1 MAGCVIQRGEEWSA
15 FFVEVVHVDDWRCT
29 SVKTVVETNLPM
41 MGIRDRNS
49 AFFCGHRSMEIRI
62 GISVKFLTPREHGG
76 QMLGL
81 RKVEAIITLW

>member
-1 MAGCVIQRGEEWSA
+1 MPVAGCVIQRGEEWSA
-15 FFVEVVHVDDWRCT
+15 FFVEVLHVDDWRCT

-49 AFFCGHRSMEIRI
+49 
-62 GISVKFLTPREHGG
+62 VKFLTPREHGG

-81 RKVEAIITLW
+81 RKVEAIIKWW